1 MSSSTVESVFAEQGL
16 KPRLGQAE
24 ASKALAKALK
34 DGLSTVFVAPTG
46 WGKTLA
52 VLAALKVS
60 GRLPALWLIRS
71 LEVGGRVE
79 EDAML
84 LGLRCFRAAGRVRTC
99 PYAER
104 FGDAVHDYCRFFRAS
119 CSYYINLLRQGVK
132 LPATSWEDLLG
143 GDFCPYYAQDV
154 AVGEADII
162 VQSYYRRLYRAS
174 AVIVDEAHNL
184 LAPRERRLSL
194 KAVAEAVSELRALGF
209 FELAE
214 ELWHACTGAGAIR
227 LERLN
232 VADYSAA
239 LREALA
245 RLSRVK
251 GLPKVVRALRSCSAG
266 GAAYRE
272 EGADKIM
279 IYDAPWRPPFKPV
292 VYVSATIPE
301 RLEVLLS
308 ASASVR
314 VPAEPREALVTS
326 WLTSKYGEETVWG
339 YIKLLAKLKFRYR
352 RVLAFASERL
362 AVRLLDAVQ
371 YYEETP
377 PPDWRGVLLLHVR
390 GRYAE
395 GVDLPADCVA
405 VLGAPFLPPEVTA
418 RLRRYYARIGAGD
431 AALWAPMVITTLQAV
446 GRAARRPGDRPL
458 IILGDCRF
466 AKYSDYFRPYLDLRE
481 VGEEELSR
489 VLA

>member
-1 MSSSTVESVFAEQGL
+1 MKVFSEQGI
-16 KPRLGQAE
+16 KPRPGQLE
-24 ASKALAKALK
+24 ASEALAKALK

-46 WGKTLA
+46 WGKTIA
-52 VLAALKVS
+52 VLAALKES
-60 GRLPALWLIRS
+60 GRLPALWLVRS

-79 EDAML
+79 EDVAL
-84 LGLRCFRAAGRVRTC
+84 LGLRCFRAAGRARTC

-104 FGDAVHDYCRFFRAS
+104 LGDAVHDYCRLFRAS
-119 CSYYINLLRQGVK
+119 CSYYINLLRHGVR

-143 GDFCPYYAQDV
+143 WDVCPYYAQDLV
-154 AVGEADII
+154 AREADIV
-162 VQSYYRRLYRAS
+162 VQSYYRRPYPAS
-174 AVIVDEAHNL
+174 ALVVDEAHNL

-194 KAVAEAVSELRALGF
+194 RAVAEAVSELRALGF
-209 FELAE
+209 FDVAE
-214 ELWHACTGAGAIR
+214 EVWSLSTSAGTVR
-227 LERLN
+227 LDRIDLG
-232 VADYSAA
+232 VLVGA
-239 LREALA
+239 LREALSK
-245 RLSRVK
+245 LKRVK
-251 GLPKVVRALRSCSAG
+251 GLPKVLRAVRAVLKG
-266 GAAYRE
+266 GVAYRE
-272 EGADKIM
+272 EGADVIS
-279 IYDAPWRPPFKPV
+279 IFEAPWRPSTRPAI
-292 VYVSATIPE
+292 YVSATIPE
-301 RLEVLLS
+301 ELEPLLG

-314 VPAEPREALVTS
+314 IPVKAREALVTS

-371 YYEETP
+371 YYEENP

-418 RLRRYYARIGAGD
+418 KLRRYYGRIGAGD

-446 GRAARRPGDRPL
+446 GRAARSPSDSPTIVL
-458 IILGDCRF
+458 ADYRF
-466 AKYSDYFRPYLDLRE
+466 LRYSSYFKPYL
-481 VGEEELSR
+481 ELTEQKSI
-489 VLA
+489 